1 MMLSKNR
8 NRVKADKSDRVF
20 DAVHKILMFLA
31 FVIVAYP
38 IWYIIIA
45 SFSSATQV
53 QAGKVVFLPKD
64 FTLIGYKH
72 VIEERDIW
80 IGFRN
85 SIFYTVTGVCMSLF
99 CSVCAAYPMSRKD
112 FAASKILTIVY
123 TITMFFNGGIIPLFL
138 VIKNL
143 HMYNTIWAILFPT
156 TLSVYNI
163 FVMKST
169 FISSIPNEL
178 LEAARIDGCS
188 NTRFI
193 VKIVVPIS
201 KPILAVMALFY
212 ASARWNEYMNCLMFL
227 TDRNKFSLQV
237 FLREILVQTEYAAG
251 MMTGS
256 DLKAVEEAQLLRETL
271 KYSLIIIASIPMIL
285 IYPFVQK
292 YFVKGIMLGAVKG

>member
-1 MMLSKNR
+1 MLNNR
-8 NRVKADKSDRVF
+8 KKKLRTDKSDVIF
-20 DAVHKILMFLA
+20 DMVHKLLMVLA
-31 FVIVAYP
+31 FLIVAYP

-72 VIEERDIW
+72 VMEEKDIW

-85 SIFYTVTGVCMSLF
+85 SLFYTAFGTCLSLIT
-99 CSVCAAYPMSRKD
+99 SVCAAYPMSRRD
-112 FAASKILTIVY
+112 FAAAKVLTIVY

-138 VIKNL
+138 VVKSL
-143 HMYNTIWAILFPT
+143 KMYNTIWAIILPT

-169 FISSIPNEL
+169 FSATIPNEL

-188 NTRFI
+188 NVRFI
-193 VKIVVPIS
+193 AKVVVPIS

-212 ASARWNEYMNCLMFL
+212 ASARWNEYFNCLMFL

-237 FLREILVQTEYAAG
+237 FLREILIQTEYAAG

-256 DLKAVEEAQLLRETL
+256 DLKAVEEAQLLRENL

-285 IYPFVQK
+285 VYPFVQK